1 MIWTDP
7 DGVDQG
13 AMLDYE
19 LDLAYGT
26 GDDPENDFELV
37 PLDGT
42 RLSEGCLWHVDGTP
56 WGGVVDRCGFDTAGA
71 GCVAYRG
78 RSWQGVLAG
87 KVVCPPAGSE
97 HYRMEGEANAAI
109 AALLASVGLSGAA
122 TVPAGDSGV
131 TLGHD
136 LDRFCTAWD
145 GLVDACREAGARPEL
160 SFSGGRI
167 VVTAVP
173 RRTWGSEVD
182 SDLLDLSGTREWRP
196 VNHLVC
202 AGEGEGGER
211 AVVHLY
217 ADASGAVSRTQA
229 LFGLDE
235 RAELYEYTS
244 ADEEALVE
252 NGTKRLADYQ
262 GQGELD
268 VTVRDGSA
276 GMEVGD
282 VAVGRASALGLV
294 VEAEVTKKIVRATGL
309 TVAVSHE
316 AGRASARRG

>member
-1 MIWTDP
+1 MIWTDA

-13 AMLDYE
+13 ALLDYE
-19 LDLAYGT
+19 LDLAYGI
-26 GDDPENDFELV
+26 GDDPENDFSLT
-37 PLDGT
+37 PMDGT
-42 RLSEGCLWHVDGTP
+42 RLSEGCLWYVDGTP
-56 WGGVVDRCGFDTAGA
+56 WGGVVDDCKFDTSTGL
-71 GCVAYRG
+71 VSYHG
-78 RSWQGVLAG
+78 RSLQGVLDG
-87 KVVCPPAGSE
+87 LVVCPPAGSE
-97 HYRMEGEANAAI
+97 HYRMEGEANDAI
-109 AALLASVGLSGAA
+109 AALLAHVGLSGAA
-122 TVPAGDSGV
+122 TVPAGGSGV

-136 LDRFCTAWD
+136 LDRFCTAWE

-160 SFSGGRI
+160 RLERGTI

-217 ADASGAVSRTQA
+217 ADAEGRVSRSQS

-235 RAELYEYTS
+235 RAELYDYTS
-244 ADEEALVE
+244 ADEGELVE
-252 NGTKRLADYQ
+252 RGTERLSDKQ
-262 GQGELD
+262 GDGEVE
-268 VTVRDGSA
+268 VTVKDGSLD
-276 GMEVGD
+276 MEVGD
-282 VAVGRASALGLV
+282 VAVGRASSLGLV
-294 VEAEVTKKIVRATGL
+294 VEAEVAKKIVRATGL

>member
-1 MIWTDP
+1 MIWTDAAR
-7 DGVDQG
+7 VDQG
-13 AMLDYE
+13 VLSDYA

-26 GDDPENDFELV
+26 GEDPENDFELT

-42 RLSEGCLWHVDGTP
+42 RLSDGCLWYVDGTP
-56 WGGVVDRCGFDTAGA
+56 WGGVVDSCSFDTAGA
-71 GCVAYRG
+71 GSVSYLG
-78 RSWQGVLAG
+78 RSWQGLLAS

-97 HYRMEGEANAAI
+97 HYRMEGEANDAI
-109 AALLASVGLSGAA
+109 AALLASVGLSGVA
-122 TVPAGDSGV
+122 TVPAASSGM

-145 GLVDACREAGARPEL
+145 GLVDACRAAGARPEL
-160 SFSGGRI
+160 RFTGGML

-182 SDLLDLSGTREWRP
+182 SDLLDLSGERDWRP

-217 ADASGAVSRTQA
+217 ADAGGVVSRSQS

-244 ADEEALVE
+244 ADEGELVE
-252 NGTKRLADYQ
+252 KGTERLSGYQ
-262 GQGELD
+262 AAGDLG
-268 VTVRDGSA
+268 VTVTDGSLD
-276 GMEVGD
+276 MEVGD

-294 VEAEVTKKIVRATGL
+294 VEAEITKKIVRASGL
-309 TVAVSHE
+309 SVAVSHE
-316 AGRASARRG
+316 ADRAPEVRG

>member
-26 GDDPENDFELV
+26 GDDPENDFELT

-42 RLSEGCLWHVDGTP
+42 HLSKGCLWHVDGTP

-71 GCVAYRG
+71 GRVAYRG

-131 TLGHD
+131 TLAHD
-136 LDRFCTAWD
+136 LDRYCTAWD

-160 SFSGGRI
+160 RFERGLL
-167 VVTAVP
+167 VVTAAP

>member
-26 GDDPENDFELV
+26 GDDPENDFELT

-42 RLSEGCLWHVDGTP
+42 HLSKGWLWHVDGTP

-71 GCVAYRG
+71 GRVAYRG

-131 TLGHD
+131 TLAHD
-136 LDRFCTAWD
+136 LDRYCTAWD

-160 SFSGGRI
+160 RFERGLL

-211 AVVHLY
+211 AVAHLY
-217 ADASGAVSRTQA
+217 ADTSGAVSRTQT
-229 LFGLDE
+229 LFGLAE

>member
-1 MIWTDP
+1 MIWTDA

-13 AMLDYE
+13 VITDYD
-19 LDLAYGT
+19 LDLAYGI

-42 RLSEGCLWHVDGTP
+42 RLSDGCLWYVDGTP
-56 WGGVVDRCGFDTAGA
+56 WGGVVDRCGFDTSGA
-71 GCVAYRG
+71 GRLAYRG

-109 AALLASVGLSGAA
+109 AALLDHVGLSGAA
-122 TVPAGDSGV
+122 TVPAGGSGV

-136 LDRFCTAWD
+136 LDRFCTAWE
-145 GLVDACREAGARPEL
+145 GIVDACREAGARPEL
-160 SFSGGRI
+160 RLERGTI

-182 SDLLDLSGTREWRP
+182 SDILDLSGEREWRP

-217 ADASGAVSRTQA
+217 ADAEGRVSRSQS

-244 ADEEALVE
+244 ADEDALVE
-252 NGTKRLADYQ
+252 NGTKRLSDYQ

-268 VTVRDGSA
+268 VTVTEGSLD
-276 GMEVGD
+276 MEVGD
-282 VAVGRASALGLV
+282 VAVGRASALGIV
-294 VEAEVTKKIVRATGL
+294 VEAEITKKIVRATGL

>member
-1 MIWTDP
+1 MIWTDAE
-7 DGVDQG
+7 GVDQG

-19 LDLAYGT
+19 LDLAYGS
-26 GDDPENDFELV
+26 GDDPENDFELT

-56 WGGVVDRCGFDTAGA
+56 WGGVVDSCPFDTSGA
-71 GCVAYRG
+71 GSVSYRG

-97 HYRMEGEANAAI
+97 HYRMEGEANSAI
-109 AALLASVGLSGAA
+109 AALLAHVGLSGFA
-122 TVPAGDSGV
+122 TVPAVASGV
-131 TLGHD
+131 ELGHD

-160 SFSGGRI
+160 RFERGML

-182 SDLLDLSGTREWRP
+182 SDLLDLSGEREWRP

-211 AVVHLY
+211 AVAHLY

>member
-1 MIWTDP
+1 MIWTDAE
-7 DGVDQG
+7 GVDQG
-13 AMLDYE
+13 VILDYE
-19 LDLAYGT
+19 LDLAYGS
-26 GDDPENDFELV
+26 GDDPENDFELT

-42 RLSEGCLWHVDGTP
+42 RLEGGCLWYVDGTP
-56 WGGVVDRCGFDTAGA
+56 WGGVVDSCSFDTSGA
-71 GCVAYRG
+71 GSVSYRG

-87 KVVCPPAGSE
+87 KVVCPPAGAE

-109 AALLASVGLSGAA
+109 AALLAHVGLSGLA
-122 TVPAGDSGV
+122 TVPAGGSGV
-131 TLGHD
+131 ELGRD

-160 SFSGGRI
+160 RFERGAL

-182 SDLLDLSGTREWRP
+182 SDLLDLSGEREWRP

-229 LFGLDE
+229 LFGIDE